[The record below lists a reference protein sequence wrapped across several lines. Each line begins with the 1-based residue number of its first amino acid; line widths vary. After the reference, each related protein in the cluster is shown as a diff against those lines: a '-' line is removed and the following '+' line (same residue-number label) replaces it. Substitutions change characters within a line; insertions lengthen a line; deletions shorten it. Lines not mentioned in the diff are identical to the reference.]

1 MDTSTLT
8 LHRELLRL
16 VKGVGTVY
24 ERWLKEQEALLV
36 VESLKERKADLS
48 RRPLAKQKTTT

>member
-8 LHRELLRL
+8 LHTTLLRL
-16 VKGVGTVY
+16 LKGSISAY
-24 ERWLKEQEALLV
+24 ETWIAEQQALLV